1 MQVYDR
7 MKSPEME
14 SEMKNDKQSSPL
26 STDSEPLDFFKLAKK
41 LWHQDATVDTGVYPV
56 SGSSVLSEKEEKF
69 WQNAVR
75 LRTR

>member
-1 MQVYDR
+1 
-7 MKSPEME
+7 
-14 SEMKNDKQSSPL
+14 MKNDKQPFPL
-26 STDSEPLDFFKLAKK
+26 STDSEPLDFFKLARK

-56 SGSSVLSEKEEKF
+56 SGSSVLSEKEEKL